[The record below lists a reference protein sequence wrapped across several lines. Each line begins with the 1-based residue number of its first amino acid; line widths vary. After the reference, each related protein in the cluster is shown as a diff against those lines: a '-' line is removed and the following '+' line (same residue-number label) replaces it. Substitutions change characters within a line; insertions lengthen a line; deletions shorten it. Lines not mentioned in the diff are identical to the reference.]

1 MIFGF
6 FWKFKVRVLKYSFSI
21 NFEYNML
28 ELFSRIKREYIK
40 FEFLGIILYSIILVI
55 KNVIL

>member
-6 FWKFKVRVLKYSFSI
+6 FWKFKVRVLKYNFSI